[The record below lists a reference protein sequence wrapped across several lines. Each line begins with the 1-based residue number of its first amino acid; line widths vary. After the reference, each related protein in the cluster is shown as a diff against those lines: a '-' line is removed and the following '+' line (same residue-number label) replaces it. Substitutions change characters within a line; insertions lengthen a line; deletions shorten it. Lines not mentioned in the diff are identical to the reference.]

1 MNPSDL
7 RPLLDAAPEA
17 HARHPRRFAD
27 ELQALAGTLPADE
40 AGAEAVRWAEH
51 VMLGHLADADAL
63 QRFLK
68 ALPASTDAAAAW
80 QEALARASWAL
91 AVLASLA
98 PSATPSATNPVAHSA
113 PSSVAAPAGNLAGDP
128 GGSSAAVLAGN
139 PAGGSAGGS
148 AGNLAGNPD
157 GISASS
163 SASSFAS
170 KSAGS
175 SAVMGSAP
183 PSGSGLSDAARWRAL
198 QNVVLALA
206 WSGRTTQA
214 SAWLVRD
221 EAAAAAHADP
231 DARRAYAA
239 CANNVAQGLR
249 EGLRGDPARD
259 ALMLQAA
266 ALARRAWTTAGT
278 WLHAERADYQL
289 ARCHA
294 VLGRGTEALHCARA
308 CHAACV
314 DHGADAD
321 ERFFAHEALWHAHRA
336 RGDEAAATAEHAHM
350 QSLLADIADAEMRAC
365 CARALA
371 ELAAVAAPRS

>member
-17 HARHPRRFAD
+17 HARQPRRFAD
-27 ELQALAGTLPADE
+27 ELQALAGTLPADD

-68 ALPASTDAAAAW
+68 ALPVSTGAAAAW
-80 QEALARASWAL
+80 QEALARAWWAL
-91 AVLASLA
+91 ALLALA
-98 PSATPSATNPVAHSA
+98 PSATPSAANPVAHST
-113 PSSVAAPAGNLAGDP
+113 PSSVAAPAGNLAG
-128 GGSSAAVLAGN
+128 N
-139 PAGGSAGGS
+139 PAGSS
-148 AGNLAGNPD
+148 AGNLAGSP
-157 GISASS
+157 GGSPGGSPAGSPASSPASSPAGSSASS
-163 SASSFAS
+163 SAGR
-170 KSAGS
+170 SAGS
-175 SAVMGSAP
+175 SSAMGSTSR
-183 PSGSGLSDAARWRAL
+183 SGPGLSDAARWRAL

-206 WSGRTTQA
+206 WSGRSSLA
-214 SAWLVRD
+214 SAWLAQD
-221 EAAAAAHADP
+221 EADAASHADP

-249 EGLRGDPARD
+249 EGPRGDPARD
-259 ALMLQAA
+259 ALMLEAA
-266 ALARRAWTTAGT
+266 TLARRAWTTAGT

-294 VLGRGTEALHCARA
+294 VLGRGTEALHFARA

-336 RGDEAAATAEHAHM
+336 GGDEAAATAEHAHM
-350 QSLLADIADAEMRAC
+350 QSLLADIADAQMRTW
-365 CARALA
+365 CAQTLA
-371 ELAAVAAPRS
+371 ELDAVAAPRS